1 MYREVSESGGNL
13 CLLVVDTSYLLD
25 RHMNVR
31 LPYDPILLLY
41 QGSNRGRGDDTAFT
55 CPPFRVS
62 VIFQGANLFERV
74 RIGSKKV
81 KNSYVC
87 SKIQV
92 FYS

>member
-31 LPYDPILLLY
+31 LPHDPILLLY
-41 QGSNRGRGDDTAFT
+41 QGSDGGSRDDAASP

-62 VIFQGANLFERV
+62 IIYQGANVFERV
-74 RIGSKKV
+74 HIWSKKV
-81 KNSYVC
+81 KKCYVC
-87 SKIQV
+87 GKIQV
-92 FYS
+92 LYS